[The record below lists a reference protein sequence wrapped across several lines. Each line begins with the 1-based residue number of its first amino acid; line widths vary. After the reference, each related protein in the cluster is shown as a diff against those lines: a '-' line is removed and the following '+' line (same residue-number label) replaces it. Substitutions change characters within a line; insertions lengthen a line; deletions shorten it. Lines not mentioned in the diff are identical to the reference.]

1 MVPSRPLPSLAA
13 VSTVSVSAAAN
24 ELVMSLLGIAGRD
37 GSANLSCPGLHIT
50 TVSQN
55 RRGSRTTFKS
65 VNFISKHPNPP
76 KLTDTE
82 HSLKLSCEAAAAAAA
97 SAASG
102 PCLAVRREP
111 LCKHQSHKTY
121 HISPHSFDIFILLF
135 FLEIFGWATFDQI
148 FENKKQ
154 SPLLSDIPLP
164 PISLVLSP

>member
-1 MVPSRPLPSLAA
+1 MVPSRPLSSLAA
-13 VSTVSVSAAAN
+13 VSTVSVSVAAN

-55 RRGSRTTFKS
+55 RRGSLTIVTIVTIR
-65 VNFISKHPNPP
+65 NFFLKHRNPT
-76 KLTDTE
+76 KLAETE
-82 HSLKLSCEAAAAAAA
+82 HCGAAAAAAT
-97 SAASG
+97 AASG
-102 PCLAVRREP
+102 SCLAARREP
-111 LCKHQSHKTY
+111 LCKQQSHKTY
-121 HISPHSFDIFILLF
+121 HISPHSSDIFILLF
-135 FLEIFGWATFDQI
+135 FLEIFGWATPDQI